1 MRFRFTVILLS
12 FSLFV
17 ITAAEKPETSLRRNI
32 SLGFLDD
39 RTGLSF
45 IGYSYNVVQKP
56 QDDFYAGV
64 GTLLAAF
71 TASAGWKHSYA
82 PSGSSF
88 YHTAGIQAIAA
99 MGGDKILGIVS
110 LGYEKQFAKKWSIRL
125 GGLAFVSFNHYRPV
139 TPFPFIN
146 LNYRY

>member
-1 MRFRFTVILLS
+1 MRFRFTVILLT

-17 ITAAEKPETSLRRNI
+17 ITAAEKPEAPLRRNI

-45 IGYSYNVVQKP
+45 IGYSYNVIQKP
-56 QDDFYAGV
+56 QDEIYAGV

-82 PSGSSF
+82 LSGSSF
-88 YHTAGIQAIAA
+88 YHTAGIQALAA
-99 MGGDKILGIVS
+99 MGGDKVLGIVS
-110 LGYEKQFAKKWSIRL
+110 LGYDKRFGERWSLRL
-125 GGLAFVSFNHYRPV
+125 GGLAFLTFDQREPV
-139 TPFPFIN
+139 TSFPFIN
-146 LNYRY
+146 LNYRF